1 MFFIQQWKCVLFIGC
16 KELLIVLFQYL
27 ICSVV
32 VHSAPGHGSGLHWAK
47 QDPYDFIIHYLVIN
61 TTWKTRCVYGIHS
74 SLQFIVSCRMVVY
87 FCSDSSSCVLPI
99 CSKHKIYLFIM
110 RLTLYE
116 CFWKVSTIQSVT
128 FLEQGII
135 LTGTLSRAADWQNEW
150 LRLHAALPVTDWV
163 GAKIIYNLCRSK
175 GACTEARKE
184 DICKWFTS
192 AAFIS
197 LVQTSQ
203 LLPKLLH

>member
-61 TTWKTRCVYGIHS
+61 TTWKTRCVYDIHS

-128 FLEQGII
+128 FLEQALNYIDRHII
-135 LTGTLSRAADWQNEW
+135 KGCWLTEWMTAATCRIASHWLS
-150 LRLHAALPVTDWV
+150 
-163 GAKIIYNLCRSK
+163 G
-175 GACTEARKE
+175 
-184 DICKWFTS
+184 CKNY
-192 AAFIS
+192 
-197 LVQTSQ
+197 LQP
-203 LLPKLLH
+203 L